1 MTTRLDPTEA
11 RSDREPQFFGH
22 PRQLMTP
29 VSVEVWERF
38 SFYGMR
44 AILALYL
51 LTPTAQGGMGL
62 PTAAALSLTAIYSAS
77 AYLTS
82 VLGGWIADR
91 FIGARKTVLSGGLI
105 IMCGHIIL
113 AIPTTTLF
121 YFGLTAVVLGTGLLK
136 PNIASLVG
144 ALYSPEDQRRDSGF
158 CLFYMG
164 INIGGFVAPLV
175 CGWLGQNIN
184 YHAGF
189 LAAAIGMGIGVAY
202 FIVNFRALPDVGP
215 RTHDS
220 AAVLVHPAKPAGI
233 GATGYSAAAVVFVV
247 TATSVVTGGG
257 LQGAINAISAATFT
271 IPVAV
276 MLVMMRSAR
285 VTSAERSHL
294 KAYVPL
300 FLTSVAFWMMF
311 EQGSTVLSELAA
323 DRVATNLF
331 GVGFPSSWFL
341 SINSLAIIIFAPV
354 IAAVWI
360 KLRHRNPGAA
370 TRMGTGTLVGG
381 VTFAAV
387 PLALATAG
395 HGGLISP
402 VWLIGIYLV
411 QAVAELAVSP
421 VGIAETTRLAP
432 YAYANQTMGFW
443 YLSMAAG
450 AGLGAQMVKLST
462 VIPTD
467 YYYFLLAVIGV
478 GVGAAVLTLRGR
490 IGRLSAA

>member
-1 MTTRLDPTEA
+1 MTTRLDLTGA
-11 RSDREPQFFGH
+11 RSARKPQFFGH

-51 LTPTAQGGMGL
+51 LTPIAEGGMGL

-91 FIGARKTVLSGGLI
+91 FIGARKTVLIGGLI

-113 AIPTTTLF
+113 TIPTASLF

-144 ALYSPEDQRRDSGF
+144 ALYTPEDRRRDSGF
-158 CLFYMG
+158 SLFYMG

-189 LAAAIGMGIGVAY
+189 LAAAIGMGIGVVY
-202 FIVNFRALPDVGP
+202 FVLNFRALPDVGP
-215 RTHDS
+215 RMPD
-220 AAVLVHPAKPAGI
+220 
-233 GATGYSAAAVVFVV
+233 AAAVAKSQRTARFGVTGYASVAVAVIVVAAFVL
-247 TATSVVTGGG
+247 TGGG

-276 MLVMMRSAR
+276 MLVMMRSTR
-285 VTSAERSHL
+285 VTGAERSHL
-294 KAYVPL
+294 KAYIPL

-323 DRVATNLF
+323 DRVSTNLF
-331 GVGFPSSWFL
+331 GWGFPSSWFL

-354 IAAVWI
+354 MAAVWI
-360 KLRHRNPGAA
+360 KLRHRNPEAA
-370 TRMGTGTLVGG
+370 TKMGTGTLVGG
-381 VTFAAV
+381 LTFAVV
-387 PLALATAG
+387 PLALAG
-395 HGGLISP
+395 VGQGGLISP
-402 VWLIGIYLV
+402 LWLIGIYLV

-432 YAYANQTMGFW
+432 PAFANQTMGFW

-462 VIPTD
+462 VIPTN
-467 YYYFLLAVIGV
+467 YYYFLLAVIGAT
-478 GVGAAVLTLRGR
+478 VGAAVLMLRHR